1 MCLTSIL
8 SSSILFTILHCKSSY
23 AFSSRW
29 NHHSTANFVGN
40 TFISSAKKKEGKSI
54 SDLPLFSFVK
64 KNDDGD
70 MDNASLD
77 DDDQI
82 PFYPP
87 SMEFAE
93 FQPEPQQ
100 QNLNPFAVALDRVE
114 RDRERDIEIEQK
126 LHDQQEELERK
137 HSLEI
142 ARLKLT
148 LVSTR
153 EELNEMEGRAKAF
166 EDNSKGLQKKLFQEI
181 EDKNEKLEKLE
192 QEWTKKSEAQVEAAK
207 NDKMRLAKKLHL
219 ELENLELTIEELKS
233 DLSIAEMKSAQ
244 LHKRTLQLEKQ
255 IADEIENKK
264 NALEELER
272 RLTEEFNAEADELK
286 AFGEQKVEEL
296 ETFRKQSE
304 EQLLQIQKEN
314 KKQRE
319 TMESKISSLSND
331 LERVTLRLK
340 YARRYHGTL
349 RREMNKVKQTAMLE
363 LRQQRQA
370 HEKKMK
376 KVKSNYNFQ
385 LDALEEESRLEQDRL
400 EKERDD
406 ALEQLSFEKNV
417 VKQLNLDSE
426 ELKAEF
432 KQKLIETQKMA
443 ERDLLNLR
451 VLWTDRLQSTIEK
464 ANKEKQDIIQERNEA
479 VAERDLIIDEYEQ
492 ELSSMRSMLKR
503 TISLLKFRGKIRLKK
518 TRSKL
523 VEMTKKAVLRQDGTL
538 RLTAKQK

>member
-192 QEWTKKSEAQVEAAK
+192 QEWTKKSE
-207 NDKMRLAKKLHL
+207 
-219 ELENLELTIEELKS
+219 
-233 DLSIAEMKSAQ
+233 
-244 LHKRTLQLEKQ
+244 
-255 IADEIENKK
+255 
-264 NALEELER
+264 
-272 RLTEEFNAEADELK
+272 
-286 AFGEQKVEEL
+286 
-296 ETFRKQSE
+296 
-304 EQLLQIQKEN
+304 
-314 KKQRE
+314 
-319 TMESKISSLSND
+319 
-331 LERVTLRLK
+331 
-340 YARRYHGTL
+340 
-349 RREMNKVKQTAMLE
+349 
-363 LRQQRQA
+363 
-370 HEKKMK
+370 
-376 KVKSNYNFQ
+376 
-385 LDALEEESRLEQDRL
+385 
-400 EKERDD
+400 
-406 ALEQLSFEKNV
+406 
-417 VKQLNLDSE
+417 
-426 ELKAEF
+426 
-432 KQKLIETQKMA
+432 
-443 ERDLLNLR
+443 
-451 VLWTDRLQSTIEK
+451 
-464 ANKEKQDIIQERNEA
+464 
-479 VAERDLIIDEYEQ
+479 
-492 ELSSMRSMLKR
+492 
-503 TISLLKFRGKIRLKK
+503 
-518 TRSKL
+518 
-523 VEMTKKAVLRQDGTL
+523 
-538 RLTAKQK
+538 

>member
-1 MCLTSIL
+1 LAYGLFYSNYKLTQPY
-8 SSSILFTILHCKSSY
+8 H
-23 AFSSRW
+23 
-29 NHHSTANFVGN
+29 NFVG
-40 TFISSAKKKEGKSI
+40 TIS
-54 SDLPLFSFVK
+54 
-64 KNDDGD
+64 
-70 MDNASLD
+70 
-77 DDDQI
+77 
-82 PFYPP
+82 
-87 SMEFAE
+87 
-93 FQPEPQQ
+93 
-100 QNLNPFAVALDRVE
+100 
-114 RDRERDIEIEQK
+114 
-126 LHDQQEELERK
+126 
-137 HSLEI
+137 
-142 ARLKLT
+142 
-148 LVSTR
+148 
-153 EELNEMEGRAKAF
+153 
-166 EDNSKGLQKKLFQEI
+166 
-181 EDKNEKLEKLE
+181 
-192 QEWTKKSEAQVEAAK
+192 
-207 NDKMRLAKKLHL
+207 
-219 ELENLELTIEELKS
+219 
-233 DLSIAEMKSAQ
+233 
-244 LHKRTLQLEKQ
+244 
-255 IADEIENKK
+255 
-264 NALEELER
+264 
-272 RLTEEFNAEADELK
+272 AEADELK

-314 KKQRE
+314 KKQQE

-406 ALEQLSFEKNV
+406 ALEQLSFEKSV

-451 VLWTDRLQSTIEK
+451 VVWTDRLQSTIEK